1 MARIKAKAKLSR
13 RVGRNLFLKGARS
26 FSSKDDYSKR
36 PFKPT
41 KGGGR
46 KPSSNSSSEYSKQLL
61 EKQSIKYTYGIM
73 EKQLINVF
81 KKAFKQEGDTGNIAL
96 TMLEKRLDNVVYRA
110 GLSNSRSQA
119 RQLVNHGHFLVNGK
133 KVNIPSYQIK
143 SGDIVEVKEN
153 KAKNAFWTNFQLEV
167 PNESPSWLDS
177 SSKQKIKI
185 LNLPIK
191 EDLPQDF
198 NISSVVEYYSNKVA

>member
-1 MARIKAKAKLSR
+1 MARIIARAKLSR

-26 FSSKDDYSKR
+26 FSAKDDYSKR
-36 PFKPT
+36 PFKAMKNANSRP
-41 KGGGR
+41 
-46 KPSSNSSSEYSKQLL
+46 SNSSSEYSKQLL
-61 EKQSIKYTYGIM
+61 EKQAIKYTYGIL

-81 KKAFKQEGDTGNIAL
+81 KKAFRQEGDTGAIAL
-96 TMLEKRLDNVVYRA
+96 TMLERRLDNVVYRA

-133 KVNIPSYQIK
+133 KVNIPSYQIV
-143 SGDIVEVKEN
+143 SGDKIEVKPN
-153 KAKNAFWTNFQLEV
+153 KATNAFWTNFELQV
-167 PNESPSWLDS
+167 PNETPSWLDN

-198 NISSVVEYYSNKVA
+198 NIGSVVEYYSNKVA

>member
-26 FSSKDDYSKR
+26 FSIKDDYSKR

-41 KGGGR
+41 KNGSR

-81 KKAFKQEGDTGNIAL
+81 KKAFRQEGDTGNIAL
-96 TMLEKRLDNVVYRA
+96 TILEKRLDNVVYRA

-143 SGDIVEVKEN
+143 SGDIIEVKEN
-153 KAKNAFWTNFQLEV
+153 KTKNAFWTNFQLEV